1 MHTPNPVKTISQ
13 HRQQFQMGGPRS
25 QVQPVELDAE
35 AELAMEIYVRLS
47 VGYMDSLVG
56 APDVQHLRDI
66 AALSRTAA
74 QAFFNDG
81 RDNG

>member
-1 MHTPNPVKTISQ
+1 MHRPNEVQRIQQ
-13 HRQQFQMGGPRS
+13 HRQQFQMGAPRTMMAA
-25 QVQPVELDAE
+25 QVPPAELDAE

-74 QAFFNDG
+74 QAFFNEE
-81 RDNG
+81 